1 MSLNAPTKMFFMISL
16 VLAALACVVIFTS
29 VSIPIVSAYATYVLL
44 GAYVV
49 LAASCVLKG
58 V

>member
-1 MSLNAPTKMFFMISL
+1 MSLNAPTKLFFMISL
-16 VLAALACVVIFTS
+16 ILAILACVVIFSTI
-29 VSIPIVSAYATYVLL
+29 SIPIVSGNAIYVLL

-49 LAASCVLKG
+49 LAASCILKG